1 MATTTLLS
9 FWAFSLLL
17 ILTPGPDWAFLLGQV
32 LRGRGMVAPL
42 AGIALGYLGLTTVVA
57 AGLGVLLSSQ
67 PAVLA
72 AITVLGAVVLVK
84 IGWSMVS
91 SAWPGTVRVEADGT
105 ARGAPDPGVD
115 PGVDQPSAPVG
126 GGGAALATATRP
138 ARTQPWRLV
147 LQGTAV
153 SGLNPKGLMLFI
165 AMLPQFVSVTAPW
178 PPGAQL
184 FTLGLVFVVS
194 AVTFYA
200 GLGLFA
206 RKVLAGS
213 ARATRVLTGVAG
225 VVMLLLAAGMLGQH
239 FLGS

>member
-32 LRGRGMVAPL
+32 LRGRGMAAPL
-42 AGIALGYLGLTTVVA
+42 AGITLGYLGLTTVVA

-84 IGWSMVS
+84 IGWSMLS
-91 SAWPGTVRVEADGT
+91 SARRGPVGVEIDG
-105 ARGAPDPGVD
+105 AAGGAPAPGADP
-115 PGVDQPSAPVG
+115 APVPAG
-126 GGGAALATATRP
+126 GGGVALATAIRP
-138 ARTQPWRLV
+138 ARTRPWRLV
-147 LQGTAV
+147 LQGAAV
-153 SGLNPKGLMLFI
+153 SGLNPKGLLLFI
-165 AMLPQFVSVTAPW
+165 AMLPQFVSVTAAW

-194 AVTFYA
+194 AVMFYA

-206 RKVLAGS
+206 RKVLRGS
-213 ARATRVLTGVAG
+213 ERATRLLTGVAG
-225 VVMLLLAAGMLGQH
+225 AAMLLLAAGMLGRQ
-239 FLGS
+239 FLGI

>member
-17 ILTPGPDWAFLLGQV
+17 IVTPGPDWAFLLGQV

-42 AGIALGYLGLTTVVA
+42 VGITLGYLGLTTVVA
-57 AGLGVLLSSQ
+57 AGVGTLVSSQ

-84 IGWSMVS
+84 IGWSML
-91 SAWPGTVRVEADGT
+91 SAAWRGPVALEAEGP
-105 ARGAPDPGVD
+105 APDGEP
-115 PGVDQPSAPVG
+115 APLPAG
-126 GGGAALATATRP
+126 GGGAVALATVAPPTRP
-138 ARTQPWRLV
+138 EAWRLV

-165 AMLPQFVSVTAPW
+165 AMLPQFVSVSAPW
-178 PPGAQL
+178 PAAAQL

-200 GLGLFA
+200 GLGIFA
-206 RKVLAGS
+206 RKALAGS
-213 ARATRVLTGVAG
+213 ERATRVLTGAAG
-225 VVMLLLAAGMLGQH
+225 AAMLLLAVGMLGQQLPG
-239 FLGS
+239 F